1 MKTHGEEAVTCG
13 RGVVYPR
20 VSGGKHLSLI
30 FKCDLLFLGPT
41 EHTRKWHVKMSCDK
55 SFLSWGYL
63 VVKVCFNSIW
73 VIVAIQAARLDTV
86 ESKSS
91 PWEENDVQAGLGLL
105 LPGASVFSNLSD
117 LLFYQWSLEIEL
129 MLTPKQD
136 SKFVMSEMHTCTFTV
151 EWDGRGDK

>member
-1 MKTHGEEAVTCG
+1 MLY
-13 RGVVYPR
+13 RQQD
-20 VSGGKHLSLI
+20 LI
-30 FKCDLLFLGPT
+30 PWRAKVLL
-41 EHTRKWHVKMSCDK
+41 EK
-55 SFLSWGYL
+55 
-63 VVKVCFNSIW
+63 
-73 VIVAIQAARLDTV
+73 
-86 ESKSS
+86 
-91 PWEENDVQAGLGLL
+91 DVQAGLGLL